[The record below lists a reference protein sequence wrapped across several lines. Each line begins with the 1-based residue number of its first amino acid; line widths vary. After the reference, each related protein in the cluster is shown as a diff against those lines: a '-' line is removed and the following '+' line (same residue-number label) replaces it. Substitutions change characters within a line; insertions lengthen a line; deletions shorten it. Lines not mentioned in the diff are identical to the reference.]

1 MASYPEDIASKLLH
15 SSDARIAEAAKRVFS
30 LSLPPAVAAGQTA
43 QPTMPPPPPSALMD
57 VLDELPIHA
66 HGEMNY
72 VQNNI
77 ADGAEQYFQN
87 SSDPGNSTG
96 GNDEVSDDFEECEQK
111 PSSTDRLK
119 RR

>member
-1 MASYPEDIASKLLH
+1 MATCQDDIASKLLH

-30 LSLPPAVAAGQTA
+30 FSLPPAVAAGQA
-43 QPTMPPPPPSALMD
+43 ALSALPPLPSALMD
-57 VLDELPIHA
+57 VLDELPIYA

-72 VQNNI
+72 VQNI
-77 ADGAEQYFQN
+77 DDGAEQYFQN

>member
-1 MASYPEDIASKLLH
+1 MASCQEDIASKLLH

-30 LSLPPAVAAGQTA
+30 SSLPPATGQAAL
-43 QPTMPPPPPSALMD
+43 SALPPLPPAMMD
-57 VLDELPIHA
+57 VLDELPIYA
-66 HGEMNY
+66 HGEINY
-72 VQNNI
+72 VQNIN
-77 ADGAEQYFQN
+77 DGAEQYFQN

-96 GNDEVSDDFEECEQK
+96 GNDEASDDFEECERK